1 MAIIPPVP
9 PTRYSNSSGVP
20 GRPDPSEPT
29 PAERITNA
37 FQTLTTSAKA
47 INDVSGELAKPIVA
61 LEQALQ
67 RLNLGVACWTQIS
80 GGSDELEHWSQDLG
94 YARVRGRWCLAVR
107 KVQGQH
113 VNPDRDEIE
122 IWPFNE
128 APLYQRINAVDKL
141 PDLIESLVDATN
153 ATAKRLHKKVA
164 PTQELA
170 TAVSALLNSKK
181 KK

>member
-1 MAIIPPVP
+1 MHQGI
-9 PTRYSNSSGVP
+9 
-20 GRPDPSEPT
+20 
-29 PAERITNA
+29 
-37 FQTLTTSAKA
+37 
-47 INDVSGELAKPIVA
+47 SGELAKPIVA

-67 RLNLGVACWTQIS
+67 QLNLGVACWTQIT
-80 GGSDELEHWSQDLG
+80 GGNDEIEHWSHDLG

-107 KVQGQH
+107 NAQGQH

-128 APLYQRINAVDKL
+128 APLYRRINAVDKL

-153 ATAKRLHKKVA
+153 ATATRLRKKVA

-170 TAVSALLNSKK
+170 TAVSALLNPKK
-181 KK
+181 K